1 MNRIYTIILLLSYLV
16 SGYSQERPNI
26 IIIMTDDQ
34 SPKTISA
41 YGGELNNS
49 TPNIDRIAEEGVIF
63 DNSFCANSICQ
74 PSRATIITGKHS
86 NKNNVTGNVTFD
98 FDATQTTMPR
108 ILRDNGYST
117 AIFGKWHLPTY
128 PDTEKGRKHIPISN
142 PSFDDWKVLTG
153 AGNQGFYYNPTFVG
167 KEDPNTE
174 VKIEGYTADI
184 VTNLSL
190 DWIENHKSSPFY
202 VMVHYKSAHYPNLP
216 AKRFLGKYDGQT
228 IPKPSTLLDDYSSYG
243 NELADSPKMPTKL
256 TMPTVSYNYFP
267 SREEIDYSDS
277 DYDTS
282 LGRMTEEQRIPYH
295 NYYDPINAKFN
306 KDHAEGNLVDG
317 SDEMKEYLYQR
328 KIKDLLMV
336 VDGVDENVGR
346 ILDYLDNNNLSE
358 NTIVVF
364 CSDQGYFIGEYYSY
378 EKRYM
383 YEESMSMPLLVRYP
397 KLISPNTK
405 VEKLVQNID
414 YAPSLL
420 DMANIKVPEEMQGES
435 FKKLVKGET
444 PVWREAVYYHYYD
457 HKKHGVPRHEGVR
470 TQRYKLINFYTD
482 NKWELYDLEADKL
495 EINNLYNNPDYTSV
509 VEILKI
515 ELAELRREY
524 DLIGSEAT
532 LDDFE
537 SGVYYSGMAKHNWIA
552 GADTSF
558 DVADNPVTD
567 DVNGSNKVGDVSIS
581 SNIASVEINFPNER
595 IFTKSTQ
602 ELTDPIA
609 YEFFNFNIDDLM
621 KIKILSQEDATL
633 RVVLSNTETSQS
645 FQSETKITGNSS
657 WVDYLID
664 LSGIETENKQNTYN
678 KLELFFIK
686 SGTSNNE
693 TIYFDD
699 ITFEKNDDLGIN
711 GVGNNNIKIYPN
723 PSSDKVFI
731 SSPYDV
737 IKVELLD
744 INGKKVLSLEDKRIS
759 EYSLGN
765 INRGVY
771 FMKCATKDDY
781 SITKLIKQ

>member
-1 MNRIYTIILLLSYLV
+1 MNKIYTIILLLSYFV
-16 SGYSQERPNI
+16 SGNSQEHPNI

-108 ILRDNGYST
+108 ILKDNGYST
-117 AIFGKWHLPTY
+117 AVFGKWHLPTY
-128 PDTEKGRKHIPISN
+128 PDTEKGRKNTPIAN

-174 VKIEGYTADI
+174 IEIEGYTSDV
-184 VTNLSL
+184 VTDLSL
-190 DWIENHKSSPFY
+190 DWIENHKASPFY
-202 VMVHYKSAHYPNLP
+202 VMVHYKSVHYPNLP
-216 AKRFLGKYDGQT
+216 AERFLGKYDDQT
-228 IPKPSTLLDDYSSYG
+228 IPKPSTLLDDYNSYG
-243 NELADSPKMPTKL
+243 NELGDSPKMPTKL
-256 TMPTVSYNYFP
+256 TMPNVTYNYFP
-267 SREEIDYSDS
+267 SREDIDYTDS
-277 DYDTS
+277 KYDTS
-282 LGRMTEEQRIPYH
+282 LGRMTEAQRIPYH
-295 NYYDPINAKFN
+295 NYYDPINAQFN
-306 KDHAEGNLVDG
+306 TDNTSGDLVDG

-346 ILDYLDNNNLSE
+346 ILDYLDDNNLKE

-364 CSDQGYFIGEYYSY
+364 CSDQGFFIGEYYSY

-397 KLISPNTK
+397 NLISPNTK
-405 VEKLVQNID
+405 VDKLVQNID

-420 DMANIKVPEEMQGES
+420 DMSNIQVPDEMQGES
-435 FKKLVKGET
+435 FKKLVHGEA

-482 NKWELYDLEADKL
+482 NQWELYDLEADEL
-495 EINNLYNNPDYTSV
+495 EINNLYNDPAYASV
-509 VEILKI
+509 AEILKI

-532 LDDFE
+532 LENFE
-537 SGVYYSGMAKHNWIA
+537 GGIYSSNLAKHDWISGVDA
-552 GADTSF
+552 SF
-558 DVADNPVTD
+558 DVDDNPKID
-567 DVNGSNKVGDVSIS
+567 DINGSDKVGVIS
-581 SNIASVEINFPNER
+581 MTSSTISLGINFPNER
-595 IFTKSTQ
+595 ILLKPTQ
-602 ELTDPIA
+602 ELTDPVA
-609 YEFFNFNIDDLM
+609 YEAFNFNIDDLM
-621 KIKILSQEDATL
+621 KIKVLSQVDATL
-633 RVVLSNTETSQS
+633 KVVLSNTETSQS
-645 FQSETKITGNSS
+645 FQAETTVIGNTA
-657 WVDYLID
+657 WVDYVLD
-664 LSGIETENKQNTYN
+664 LSGIESANKQNTYN
-678 KLELFFIK
+678 KLELIFTT

-699 ITFEKNDDLGIN
+699 ITFGKDGGLGI
-711 GVGNNNIKIYPN
+711 GNIDSNSINVYPN
-723 PSSDKVFI
+723 PSTDKVYI
-731 SSPYDV
+731 SSASDI

-744 INGKKVLSLEDKRIS
+744 INGKEISSLEDDKIL
-759 EYSLGN
+759 EYSLSN
-765 INRGVY
+765 VNSGVY
-771 FMKCATKDDY
+771 FIRCASKNEST
-781 SITKLIKQ
+781 ITKLIKL